1 MELVVA
7 YWFQTTLRHIQVRN
21 SKNNDFGIIFL
32 APEIFLRLSPGY
44 SSDFYS
50 VGLILYQM
58 MVGHVKLS

>member
-1 MELVVA
+1 MIFA
-7 YWFQTTLRHIQVRN
+7 
-21 SKNNDFGIIFL
+21 KFL

-58 MVGHVKLS
+58 MVGHVKIKKYENYYIFLILIASIS